1 MYPNYRYMQ
10 LCNVCVYVR
19 LTVVCNPRKPC
30 YSICINQYFQYS
42 MHFSGNCK
50 PSSHLCFSLLHVNIF
65 QHIELTHLIINS
77 SFLMQIMLLSFQVFF
92 VVLIKTGNTS
102 SCLYTW

>member
-1 MYPNYRYMQ
+1 M
-10 LCNVCVYVR
+10 
-19 LTVVCNPRKPC
+19 CNPRKPC

-50 PSSHLCFSLLHVNIF
+50 PSSRLCFSLLHVNIF

>member
-10 LCNVCVYVR
+10 LCNACVYVR
-19 LTVVCNPRKPC
+19 LTVVCNPRKQC

-50 PSSHLCFSLLHVNIF
+50 PSSRFCFSLLHVN
-65 QHIELTHLIINS
+65 N
-77 SFLMQIMLLSFQVFF
+77 FLMQIMLLSFQVFF